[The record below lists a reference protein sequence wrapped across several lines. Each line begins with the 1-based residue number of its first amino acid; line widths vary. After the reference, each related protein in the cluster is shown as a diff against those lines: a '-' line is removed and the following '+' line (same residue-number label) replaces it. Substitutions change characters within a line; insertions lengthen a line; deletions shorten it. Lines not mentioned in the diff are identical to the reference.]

1 VLDNIF
7 RIKFCPLCDSYF
19 SEYVKLFKRMLLA
32 KEPKDVL
39 VELLKILFK
48 IIHISHP
55 ATERNTDRSIQYI
68 LSRAKMLVVFV
79 ARQMSGVDS
88 AGIRC
93 IDQQLE
99 VHLKQIKKCLESSTI
114 SLGQLCVGFYL
125 DRVML
130 FKAIANRIRA
140 FVRGEYGAPWIKIAI
155 SQVIY
160 VLLALFDACLD
171 GNNEDYEKRI
181 TTELLSKSNVFTYQN
196 RHEREKI
203 SLYRDYQPT
212 IYQTKLMEPNFIV
225 NVMET
230 PRDLIPIGSP
240 RSKLYTIKKVT
251 YKET

>member
-1 VLDNIF
+1 
-7 RIKFCPLCDSYF
+7 
-19 SEYVKLFKRMLLA
+19 
-32 KEPKDVL
+32 
-39 VELLKILFK
+39 
-48 IIHISHP
+48 
-55 ATERNTDRSIQYI
+55 
-68 LSRAKMLVVFV
+68 MLVVFV
-79 ARQMSGVDS
+79 AHQMSGVVS

-99 VHLKQIKKCLESSTI
+99 VYLKQIKKCLESSTI

-125 DRVML
+125 DRAML
-130 FKAIANRIRA
+130 FKAIANRICLPAA

-160 VLLALFDACLD
+160 VLLALFDAYLD

-251 YKET
+251 YKETKCY